1 MSVIAAAFALDTKS
15 GRTRFPR
22 FNRIDVGSIKR
33 ISLANVLRRIDG
45 FREVVTMGR
54 GSINPDVRAYSSSM
68 SKRSASLFFC
78 ADAGNDSS
86 YFKIFAELLIVCDG
100 WVQWLSGGQRSL
112 QLRTLFGDRG
122 IAEKQSSPIQIISS
136 FTGLTALLGC

>member
-22 FNRIDVGSIKR
+22 FKRIDVGSIKR

-45 FREVVTMGR
+45 FREVVTIGR

-78 ADAGNDSS
+78 SDAGNDSS
-86 YFKIFAELLIVCDG
+86 YLKSSRSFLSFAMDG
-100 WVQWLSGGQRSL
+100 SRGFPEAREAFNCARFSAIEASRRSKA
-112 QLRTLFGDRG
+112 LRYR
-122 IAEKQSSPIQIISS
+122 
-136 FTGLTALLGC
+136 